1 MTRVITL
8 SPKEQ
13 KTIIALFGAARRAF
27 ARQFDDPAEIAC
39 AAFVWASWHATA
51 AYKFKTP
58 IARCA
63 VALGIDA
70 EGAAERLSMYNKI
83 VAREPGKVAAAKRDF
98 IDIYRQTTGE
108 DMSEFNL

>member
-1 MTRVITL
+1 MSRTITL
-8 SPKEQ
+8 SSKEQ
-13 KTIIALFGAARRAF
+13 RTIIALFGAARRAF
-27 ARQFDDPAEIAC
+27 ARHLECADEAAC

-63 VALGIDA
+63 IALGLDA
-70 EGAAERLSMYNKI
+70 DGAVERLSLYNKI
-83 VAREPGKVAAAKRDF
+83 VAREPEKIASAKRDF
-98 IDIYRQTTGE
+98 VELYRQTTGE